1 MITYIY
7 ETIPKMANEEVE
19 RFEWQ
24 QSIHD
29 DALVTHPRTGA
40 PVRRVVAGGLGYI
53 SSKSYEGN
61 SSESSCCR
69 RSCGC

>member
-1 MITYIY
+1 MVTYIY
-7 ETIPKMANEEVE
+7 ETIPKTSNEEAE

-29 DALVTHPRTGA
+29 DALISHPKTGV

-53 SSKSYEGN
+53 SSKS
-61 SSESSCCR
+61 S
-69 RSCGC
+69 